1 MQAAQSRTDEQL
13 RALADPTRRAIV
25 AMVAQNEQPAGRI
38 AESFAMTR
46 PGVSRHLRVLREAGL
61 VTMREDGVQKLYAAN
76 RAALREL
83 SDWFAGFWDTGLPRL
98 KELAEKEAK
107 ST

>member
-1 MQAAQSRTDEQL
+1 MHAAQSRTDEQL

-25 AMVAQNEQPAGRI
+25 AMVAQGEHPAGRI

-46 PGVSRHLRVLREAGL
+46 PAVSRHLRVLRLAGL
-61 VTMREDGVQKLYAAN
+61 IAMREDGTQKLYTADLDTL
-76 RAALREL
+76 RAL
-83 SDWFAGFWDTGLPRL
+83 STWFAGFWDTGLPRL
-98 KELAEKEAK
+98 KDLAETEAK